1 MNQIS
6 GNLKT
11 SAWCSKILQEN
22 PPTPEG
28 GQVGSTQSLLLQNPT
43 SVGFLA
49 YLVAYPTHEC
59 CLRLLVYIY
68 HINYL
73 YHMSSIVINPK
84 DPQELQ
90 FLSDLLQKLGV
101 NSKILSD
108 EDAEDLGLAI
118 LMKDVDRSDTV
129 FEEEILRKLN
139 S

>member
-1 MNQIS
+1 
-6 GNLKT
+6 
-11 SAWCSKILQEN
+11 
-22 PPTPEG
+22 
-28 GQVGSTQSLLLQNPT
+28 
-43 SVGFLA
+43 
-49 YLVAYPTHEC
+49 
-59 CLRLLVYIY
+59 
-68 HINYL
+68 
-73 YHMSSIVINPK
+73 MSSIVINPK

>member
-1 MNQIS
+1 
-6 GNLKT
+6 
-11 SAWCSKILQEN
+11 
-22 PPTPEG
+22 
-28 GQVGSTQSLLLQNPT
+28 
-43 SVGFLA
+43 
-49 YLVAYPTHEC
+49 
-59 CLRLLVYIY
+59 
-68 HINYL
+68 
-73 YHMSSIVINPK
+73 MSSIVINPK
-84 DPQELQ
+84 DPEELQ

>member
-1 MNQIS
+1 MLRVLLR
-6 GNLKT
+6 NLT
-11 SAWCSKILQEN
+11 I
-22 PPTPEG
+22 
-28 GQVGSTQSLLLQNPT
+28 
-43 SVGFLA
+43 VGFLA
-49 YLVAYPTHEC
+49 YLASYPTHDC
-59 CLRLLVYIY
+59 CLRLLVNIY

-84 DPQELQ
+84 DPEELQ